1 MQCTYIINLY
11 IFSGDWSLLSL
22 STKAIGHDKL
32 RGCDYISRNLR
43 TSQTTKIRLQLHF
56 GEFHE
61 SDKPTNESTHLR
73 TSKYLNKATRGNIVQ
88 GLLKRFLC
96 PVFLIDL
103 LTYSY
108 ENNFQVFFFQIHTKK

>member
-1 MQCTYIINLY
+1 MPVKSKVEISQNFVAFSEYMNFINLY

-61 SDKPTNESTHLR
+61 SDEPTNESTHLR
-73 TSKYLNKATRGNIVQ
+73 TGK
-88 GLLKRFLC
+88 
-96 PVFLIDL
+96 
-103 LTYSY
+103 
-108 ENNFQVFFFQIHTKK
+108 

>member
-1 MQCTYIINLY
+1 MSYYPFKWNGRYIINLY

-61 SDKPTNESTHLR
+61 SDKPTNESTHPR
-73 TSKYLNKATRGNIVQ
+73 TGKCLNKI
-88 GLLKRFLC
+88 
-96 PVFLIDL
+96 
-103 LTYSY
+103 
-108 ENNFQVFFFQIHTKK
+108 TKQEF

>member
-1 MQCTYIINLY
+1 MPKSICNISNKTLFGICVSNYALDMEVQCTYIINLY

-43 TSQTTKIRLQLHF
+43 TSQTTKICLQLHF

-61 SDKPTNESTHLR
+61 SDEPTNESTHLR
-73 TSKYLNKATRGNIVQ
+73 AGM
-88 GLLKRFLC
+88 
-96 PVFLIDL
+96 
-103 LTYSY
+103 
-108 ENNFQVFFFQIHTKK
+108 

>member
-1 MQCTYIINLY
+1 MYIHY
-11 IFSGDWSLLSL
+11 KFVYFSGDWSLLSL

-61 SDKPTNESTHLR
+61 SDKPTNEFTHFR
-73 TSKYLNKATRGNIVQ
+73 TGKYLNKIIKQECKGTFLFGIVN
-88 GLLKRFLC
+88 
-96 PVFLIDL
+96 
-103 LTYSY
+103 
-108 ENNFQVFFFQIHTKK
+108 E